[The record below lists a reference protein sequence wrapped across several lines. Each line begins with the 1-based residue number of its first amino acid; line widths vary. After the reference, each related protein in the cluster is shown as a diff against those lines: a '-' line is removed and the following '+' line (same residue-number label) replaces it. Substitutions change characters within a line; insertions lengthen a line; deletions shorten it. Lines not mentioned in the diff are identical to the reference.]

1 VGAVGA
7 VTAREP
13 TTRTEHQRL
22 TIRAHDRRSFA
33 QLRSLTDF
41 SGPDIQSALGPRVPR
56 RRSLCGALHETEPK
70 PMTLL
75 RRSNHSPG
83 GWLLALVALVLSAL
97 PSGSVRAQNTA
108 SGPTVP
114 AVPSASPNSSTGAGA
129 PGQSPSA
136 ENPPSTSGAPPVA
149 GGPAPGASS
158 DGAGGYTV
166 RLRSLEKNVNE
177 LKEQIFRTKARLNL
191 LKETVLGGTLGASR
205 AVIRHKNEM
214 GSSYRLIKAV
224 YALDGVQIFAKADD
238 SGRLAGMPE
247 FDIYNGAIQP
257 GSHTLGVTLVYQG
270 NGFGVFSYLTGYKM
284 TVHSSHT
291 FVAGEAKATAIN
303 VVGYEKGN
311 ITTNLQD
318 RPAVD
323 FRVSIMAVAPPG
335 ATTPTA
341 SAATKK

>member
-1 VGAVGA
+1 
-7 VTAREP
+7 
-13 TTRTEHQRL
+13 
-22 TIRAHDRRSFA
+22 
-33 QLRSLTDF
+33 
-41 SGPDIQSALGPRVPR
+41 
-56 RRSLCGALHETEPK
+56 
-70 PMTLL
+70 MTLL
-75 RRSNHSPG
+75 PRSNHFPG
-83 GWLLALVALVLSAL
+83 GSLLVFAALVFSAVSSGGAL
-97 PSGSVRAQNTA
+97 AQNTA
-108 SGPTVP
+108 TGVTAP
-114 AVPSASPNSSTGAGA
+114 AAPSAGPAKPTGTPPASPAA
-129 PGQSPSA
+129 PA
-136 ENPPSTSGAPPVA
+136 ESPPSSSGAPAAA
-149 GGPAPGASS
+149 GGPAPRASG
-158 DGAGGYTV
+158 DGGGGYTV

-238 SGRLAGMPE
+238 TGRLAEMPE

-323 FRVSIMAVAPPG
+323 FRVSIMAVALPG
-335 ATTPTA
+335 AATPTA
-341 SAATKK
+341 SATTKK